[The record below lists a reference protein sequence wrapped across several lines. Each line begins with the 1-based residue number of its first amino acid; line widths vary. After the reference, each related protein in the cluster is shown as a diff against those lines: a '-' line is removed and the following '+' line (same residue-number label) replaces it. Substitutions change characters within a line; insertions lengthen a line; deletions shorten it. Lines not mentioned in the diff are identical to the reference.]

1 MKISIAMATYNGA
14 KHIEAQLQSFITQEH
29 LPDELVVSDDD
40 STDGTVALVEAFAKY
55 APFPVIIVRNRKN
68 LGYAGNFNVAL
79 EKTMGDIVFLSDQDD
94 VWYPNKIAHMLAQAE
109 QKPDYLIYMNDAA
122 LTDGNLNTVN
132 LTKYGQIKS
141 CGLSDEAFVMGCC
154 CAIRRELLNFTLPI
168 PSGLKAHDNWFVEIA
183 DGLSAKLIE
192 REVLQYYRR
201 HGNNESQFIANRLT
215 RVSRLNLYAEGI
227 KNAFSAKAADITYMQ
242 DHINLFVEGLKSAN
256 SKVPMHYQPAF
267 SNMIENR
274 THVLALLKRRSQVRQ
289 ASLFARIPKVVKLII
304 SGYPKGKRLNHAVR
318 DIIG

>member
-14 KHIEAQLQSFITQEH
+14 KNIEAQLQSFISQTH

-40 STDGTVALVEAFAKY
+40 SSDSTVAKIEAFAKY
-55 APFPVIIVRNRKN
+55 APFPVIIVCNRKN

-94 VWYPNKIAHMLAQAE
+94 VWYPNKIAHMLAQAK
-109 QKPDYLIYMNDAA
+109 QNPDYLIYMNDAE
-122 LTDGNLNTVN
+122 LTDGNLNSVN

-141 CGLSDEAFVMGCC
+141 SGLPDESFVMGCC
-154 CAIRRELLNFTLPI
+154 CAIRRELLDFSLPI
-168 PSGLKAHDNWFVEIA
+168 PLGLNAHDNWLVEIA
-183 DGLSAKLIE
+183 DGLSAKLIV

-201 HGNNESQFIANRLT
+201 HGGNVSQFIANRLT
-215 RVSRLNLYAEGI
+215 RVSRLNFYAEVI
-227 KNAFSAKAADITYMQ
+227 KSAFSVKSDNIIYVQ
-242 DHINLFVEGLKSAN
+242 NNIHLFVEGLKSAN
-256 SKVPMHYQPAF
+256 PKVPMHYQPAF

-274 THVLALLKRRSQVRQ
+274 TRLLALLKRRSQVRQ
-289 ASLFARIPKVVKLII
+289 ASLFVRITKVLGLII
-304 SGYPKGKRLNHAVR
+304 SGYPKGKRLRHAVR